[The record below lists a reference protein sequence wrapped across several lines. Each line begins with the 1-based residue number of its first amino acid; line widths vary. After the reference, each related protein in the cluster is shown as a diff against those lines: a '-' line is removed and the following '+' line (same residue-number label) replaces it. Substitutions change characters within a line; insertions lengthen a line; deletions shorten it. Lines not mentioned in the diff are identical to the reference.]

1 MTIDFSKVHPQLQ
14 TLAKNSPKI
23 ALNKWNLG
31 LMRLLI
37 RLLLRPKLPPA
48 VVVENI
54 FIPATNQ
61 KAKIRLRLYTPASNR
76 SPLPVL
82 LWFHGGGYVM
92 GRPEMDDHLCAE
104 YVRQAGMAVVSVDYR
119 CAPQHPFPAGL
130 EDGYTALKW
139 VVAQGETR
147 PFDPQHL
154 AVGGASAGGG
164 LAAALA
170 QLAYDQQEIK
180 LALQLLVYPMLDDR
194 TVLRSDL
201 PDDTSYITWGTKNNR
216 FGWEAYLQKPCGA
229 EDVPP
234 YAVPAR
240 RPNLS
245 GLPPAWIGVG
255 SLDLFY
261 DENVAYAQ
269 KLQEHGVEC
278 QLYTVPG
285 AFHGF
290 NVFDQQI
297 PVVHQFQ
304 ESQIQALKTYLFKP

>member
-14 TLAKNSPKI
+14 TLAKNNPKI
-23 ALNKWNLG
+23 TLTRWNLG
-31 LMRLLI
+31 LI
-37 RLLLRPKLPPA
+37 RALMYFLLRPKVPND

-54 FIPATNQ
+54 FIPSADPKKQ
-61 KAKIRLRLYTPASNR
+61 IRLRLYTPAYVTS
-76 SPLPVL
+76 SLPVL
-82 LWFHGGGYVM
+82 IWLHGGGYVM
-92 GRPEMDDHLCAE
+92 GRPEMDAHLCAE
-104 YVRQAGMAVVSVDYR
+104 YVRSGRVSVDYR
-119 CAPQHPFPAGL
+119 YAPQHPFPAGL
-130 EDGYTALKW
+130 EDSYTALKW
-139 VVAQGETR
+139 VVAQGKTR
-147 PFDPQHL
+147 PFDPQRL

-170 QLAYDQQEIK
+170 QFAHDQQEIN

-194 TVLRSDL
+194 TSLRSDL
-201 PDDTSYITWGTKNNR
+201 PADASYITWGTKNNR

-240 RPNLS
+240 RSNLS
-245 GLPPAWIGVG
+245 GLPPAWVGVG

-269 KLQEHGVEC
+269 KLQEQGVEC

-290 NVFDQQI
+290 DVFDQQI
-297 PVVHQFQ
+297 PVVKQFQ
-304 ESQIQALKTYLFKP
+304 EAQIEALKKYLWR